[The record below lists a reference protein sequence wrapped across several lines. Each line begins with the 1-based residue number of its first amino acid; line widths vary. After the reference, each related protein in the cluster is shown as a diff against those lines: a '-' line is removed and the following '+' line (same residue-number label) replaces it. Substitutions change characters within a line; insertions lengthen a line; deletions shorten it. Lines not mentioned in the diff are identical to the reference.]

1 MPHSRDCPAKFQR
14 IAQIQN
20 ETRGADVPRVD
31 VLVAALNGLFR
42 AADAFIAFECGVTKK
57 LAQPGKSNDIVPE
70 CENGNAQSAFL

>member
-1 MPHSRDCPAKFQR
+1 
-14 IAQIQN
+14 
-20 ETRGADVPRVD
+20 VD